1 MTDLDIAGLGIWSP
15 FFSDWPAF
23 CNGIHNGDWQTDVP
37 LQPGLIPPRER
48 RRAPQSVKM
57 ALEVMDQACSMALV
71 DPVDVATVFSSA
83 MGDMQITD
91 YLCRVLAETPALVSP
106 TRFHNSVHNAA
117 TGYWSI
123 ARKTHAP
130 TNAVSALSYTAPMA
144 FLEAAVQAA
153 EEGLPVLLVSQEM
166 AAPKALHLAC
176 PSDYPISMA
185 LLLTKPGLCTNRLA
199 SIQFDISQKHVDG
212 PVLPPELDTFFERN
226 YGAQLMPLVA
236 AIASH
241 GSEIGASSTLLE
253 FPLSKNSCLCIS
265 LK

>member
-1 MTDLDIAGLGIWSP
+1 MTDLDVAGLGIWSP
-15 FFSDWPAF
+15 FFSDWSAF
-23 CNGIHNGDWQTDVP
+23 CNGIQNGDWQTDVP

-71 DPVDVATVFSSA
+71 DPVNAATVFSSA

-106 TRFHNSVHNAA
+106 IRFHNSVHNAA

-123 ARKTHAP
+123 ARQTYAP
-130 TNAVSALSYTAPMA
+130 TNAVSALSYTASMA

-153 EEGLPVLLVSQEM
+153 EEDLPVLLVSQEM
-166 AAPKALHLAC
+166 AAPRALHVAC
-176 PSDYPISMA
+176 PSDYPISIA
-185 LLLTKPGLCTNRLA
+185 LLLTKPGLYTNPMA
-199 SIQFDISQKHVDG
+199 SIRFGIARKNVNES
-212 PVLPPELDTFFERN
+212 VLPSGLDTLFESN
-226 YGAQLMPLVA
+226 YGAKLLPLVA
-236 AIASH
+236 AIASQ
-241 GSEIGASSTLLE
+241 GSEASTPPALLE
-253 FPLSKNSCLCIS
+253 FPLSESSCLDIS